1 MSRLV
6 LSLTAILLSA
16 LLAYQWSDWSEK
28 PTSEGLPLASGPDSG
43 SAQDPRDD
51 LLERLEPMEDREAYA
66 SVIDRP
72 LFRPQRKPPEE
83 EPDEVAPT
91 AEAPEARDL
100 AGFDLSAV
108 VITPGVVSAWVRDPS
123 AQDLK
128 RLRLGDELA
137 GWSVKDILS
146 DRLVM
151 ERQGERDELL
161 LRDFSQMPP
170 PVAQPQRARPT
181 PVAQRTPPRAIP
193 RPPQRAN
200 NPPTSGQAPGVVP
213 K

>member
-1 MSRLV
+1 MIKLA
-6 LSLTAILLSA
+6 LSLAAVLLAA
-16 LLAYQWSDWSEK
+16 LVAYQWSDW
-28 PTSEGLPLASGPDSG
+28 PAQTTGDASARTTGSG
-43 SAQDPRDD
+43 GGKIEDPRDD
-51 LLERLEPMEDREAYA
+51 LLQRLEPMEDREAYA
-66 SVIDRP
+66 SVIERP

-83 EPDEVAPT
+83 EPEEETPAPEV
-91 AEAPEARDL
+91 PEARDL

-108 VITPGVVSAWVRDPS
+108 VITPGVVSAWVRDPN
-123 AQDLK
+123 AQELK

-146 DRLVM
+146 DRLVL
-151 ERQGERDELL
+151 ERQGEHDELI

-181 PVAQRTPPRAIP
+181 PVAQRTPQRANP
-193 RPPQRAN
+193 RPPQR
-200 NPPTSGQAPGVVP
+200 P